1 MIDSFVLFVEGV
13 TVVGES
19 VDLVNDF
26 DFIAIILDLGLE
38 LEHEVIRIFL

>member
-1 MIDSFVLFVEGV
+1 MIGSFVLFVEEV

-26 DFIAIILDLGLE
+26 DIIIIIFDLGLE
-38 LEHEVIRIFL
+38 WEHEVIRIFL